1 MEPSTRRAPRT
12 PLLPRRPGRRPQR
25 PRYQRLRRQPSQ
37 VKAAIVREVG
47 AVVVMGW
54 IAVGALGFLLAS
66 GCWVLLQE
74 IRRYRADRAH
84 APAPEP
90 EEAALDRWNAWV
102 VMVVAGISVV
112 GALLAF
118 WASADFSAAS
128 SASQQA
134 VQEATQYQ
142 TIKSEQDGF
151 INFGADLTQTV
162 QEHTVQESTLYKEA
176 AAAWSSGQ
184 ASLAQ
189 QLEADARAEGAVERA
204 LISGYTCYW
213 ANLPGPGGVMQY
225 NIAELQA
232 SEVESPC
239 VLPGQDSSSLRTLGP
254 SHQQALTNSAANDRS
269 HGEAVVLAGALLILA
284 VFCLTVSYLGPK
296 HRRSLAV
303 SPGVVSIAAALVV
316 AAALGTS

>member
-1 MEPSTRRAPRT
+1 
-12 PLLPRRPGRRPQR
+12 
-25 PRYQRLRRQPSQ
+25 
-37 VKAAIVREVG
+37 
-47 AVVVMGW
+47 VVIGL
-54 IAVGALGFLLAS
+54 ISVGALGFLLAI

-162 QEHTVQESTLYKEA
+162 QEHTVQESTLYTEA

-184 ASLAQ
+184 ASLAE
-189 QLEADARAEGAVERA
+189 QLEADARAQGAVERA

-213 ANLPGPGGVMQY
+213 ANLPGAGGVMQY
-225 NIAELQA
+225 NVAELQA

-239 VLPGQDSSSLRTLGP
+239 VLPGQDSSSLRTLDP

-269 HGEAVVLAGALLILA
+269 HAEAVVLAGALLILA